1 MSLSKEQAID
11 QLNIAMQNCRQAGL
25 SLGVSR
31 MYGDTNE
38 IVIRLAN
45 EFGWDGK
52 VFHLN
57 GHDEPE
63 VKRNHQ
69 RTTQA

>member
-11 QLNIAMQNCRQAGL
+11 QLNTALQNCRQAGL
-25 SLGVSR
+25 SLGVTR
-31 MYGDTNE
+31 MYGDTAD
-38 IVIRLAN
+38 LAILLAKD
-45 EFGWDGK
+45 FGYDGK

-63 VKRNHQ
+63 IKRNHQ
-69 RTTQA
+69 RSAQV